1 MEIASVIVDV
11 PTKQTDRA
19 FDYLIPEQWR
29 GTIQP
34 GMRVIVPFGP
44 RQIQGF
50 VVGLKT
56 ESDVN
61 KVREIIE
68 PMDLK
73 PVLNQELLELGSWLT
88 ENTLCFKIFAFQVM
102 LPAALKARY
111 EKKVKLAVGVEVTEL
126 AEPLRGLF
134 NDHPTVNWEDALK
147 KGLVPLLQKEAVTGK
162 LEVVYV
168 VKEKVK
174 KKLMKFVRPLVS
186 HAELKAEAERFPT
199 KAEKQKQ
206 VLSYFAEHFEPIE
219 LRQLV

>member
-73 PVLNQELLELGSWLT
+73 PVLNQELLELGTWLT
-88 ENTLCFKIFAFQVM
+88 ENTLCFKIFAYQVM
-102 LPAALKARY
+102 LPAALKAKY
-111 EKKVKLAVGVEVTEL
+111 EKKVKLAAGVEASNL
-126 AEPLRGLF
+126 SEPLKTLLENNRMI
-134 NDHPTVNWEDALK
+134 DWEGALK
-147 KGLVPLLQKEAVTGK
+147 KGKVSLLQKEAAKGT
-162 LEVVYV
+162 LEVIYI

-174 KKLMKFVRPLVS
+174 KKQRK
-186 HAELKAEAERFPT
+186 
-199 KAEKQKQ
+199 
-206 VLSYFAEHFEPIE
+206 
-219 LRQLV
+219 